1 MEIIE
6 KMNLIEVTAANVAT
20 DWNTA
25 LIAHDAATDP
35 AVKKLTALLMESAI
49 TKDGKKFIPAADTK
63 LARIKFEY
71 VLENDKTCSL
81 DKDGRYAEWRKVERA
96 ITRLSNCNLQ
106 FMKAATKTE
115 AEKREANRNKALAN
129 PLSAASRKWFRQE
142 GLNDVTD
149 KMDAHKIAVTDK
161 VKDISDAV
169 KTWGTAH
176 VAEKTTSTI
185 DVTKMGTDF
194 AKVIKE
200 LDKILN
206 SIPTVTTK

>member
-20 DWNTA
+20 EWNSA
-25 LIAHDAATDP
+25 LVAHDAATDP

-49 TKDGKKFIPAADTK
+49 TKDGKKFIPESDTR

-81 DKDGRYAEWRKVERA
+81 DKKERYAEWRKVERA

-115 AEKREANRNKALAN
+115 AEKREASRNKALAN
-129 PLSAASRKWFRQE
+129 PLSTASRKWFRQE

-176 VAEKTTSTI
+176 VAEKTTSTVN
-185 DVTKMGTDF
+185 VTKMGTDF

>member
-20 DWNTA
+20 EWNSA
-25 LIAHDAATDP
+25 LVAHDAATDP

-63 LARIKFEY
+63 LARSKFEY
-71 VLENDKTCSL
+71 VLVSDEKCSL
-81 DKDGRYAEWRKVERA
+81 SKEEIYGEWRKVERA
-96 ITRLSNCNLQ
+96 ITRLSGCDLQ

-115 AEKREANRNKALAN
+115 AERREASRNKALAN
-129 PLSAASRKWFRQE
+129 PLSTASRKWFRQE

-161 VKDISDAV
+161 VKEISNAV
-169 KTWGTAH
+169 KTWGAAH
-176 VAEKTTSTI
+176 VAEKTTSTVN
-185 DVTKMGTDF
+185 VTKMGTDF